1 MSKTIL
7 SVKLLDRGLKG
18 ITVVHLQSGVR
29 KNMKFREKHKVD
41 YDAPANDEL
50 IAHFSALQEN
60 FRHLAVI
67 DDNAAQEDVHVTE
80 ARISPDG
87 NYIQLVGTI
96 RSVGVTQYKVT
107 TPRISEAEGYQF
119 FGECLA
125 KIKALFLEAKSY
137 ITEKKVMN
145 TDQMVLQFAAVDKKF
160 DEKHPDGIAAMTED
174 EKDSYARERLEK
186 KGAIIIDNE
195 FADPGDQDPNAE
207 QNEAAEAPVKESE
220 PVVTE
225 PVEEKSEDTARTGK
239 VIKMKQEKIPVMI
252 PQQPAVIAAFGE

>member
-67 DDNAAQEDVHVTE
+67 DENAASEDIHVTE

-96 RSVGVTQYKVT
+96 RSVGVTQYKAT

-125 KIKALFLEAKSY
+125 KIKALFAEAKSY

-145 TDQMVLQFAAVDKKF
+145 TDQMVLQFAAADKKF
-160 DEKHPDGIAAMTED
+160 EERFGLVANMTED
-174 EKDSYARERLEK
+174 EKDLYARERLEK

-195 FADPGDQDPNAE
+195 FADPGDGEPDAE
-207 QNEAAEAPVKESE
+207 QGEAAEAPVKESE

-225 PVEEKSEDTARTGK
+225 PVEEKPEETAKTGK

-252 PQQPAVIAAFGE
+252 PQQPVIAAFGE